1 MSDEL
6 SPKPLLNPEITSFFS
21 SARASLAKAT
31 EGGGG
36 VNLGAIVLVI
46 LLIAVAIG
54 LFVWL
59 YRKMRVFESPAN
71 VARLSRDAT
80 KAQLIYAQENPKR
93 IGLRDYLKTL
103 QAANVGAN
111 LMPLTNFYVST
122 VNATGVFF
130 PAADGTISAEAA
142 RAAVLGGARAFVFDI
157 WPDMKAGA
165 NFGPVIQTVESGS
178 MWRRISLN
186 SLPFVSVLQALT
198 REAFQ
203 SGRPGSED
211 PIFLYLRF
219 RGKPRR
225 STYDGAA
232 AALRTTLERYRL
244 DPSYN
249 GARGQDR
256 LFASPI
262 TNFFNKALIFSNTL
276 AEGSMLNDYIN
287 VGPKDG
293 VPLEYGVKDPK
304 GMNSIMKAD
313 AIKRIKQNLSWMA
326 PPSEDPEAEANAY
339 DWSAAHDLGIH
350 FVAMNFWNRNDA
362 FKKYMAPTLFGKQS
376 FNLKPANLRYL
387 LELIPD
393 PKYPVDPKWGT
404 GAKAGDLKE
413 PPAIRMP

>member
-6 SPKPLLNPEITSFFS
+6 SAKLILNPEITSVFAGVQESFRKS
-21 SARASLAKAT
+21 T

-36 VNLGAIVLVI
+36 ANLGAILLMI
-46 LLIAVAIG
+46 LLIATAIG

-59 YRKMRVFESPAN
+59 YRKMRVFESPEN

-93 IGLRDYLKTL
+93 VGLRDYLKTL

-122 VNATGVFF
+122 VNATGIFF
-130 PAADGTISAEAA
+130 PAADGTASAEAA

-157 WPDMKAGA
+157 WPDMRPGA

-178 MWRRISLN
+178 LWRRISLN
-186 SLPFVSVLQALT
+186 SLPFSSVVQALV

-225 STYDGAA
+225 STYDATA
-232 AALRTTLERYRL
+232 AALRATLERYRL

-256 LFASPI
+256 LFSSPI
-262 TNFFNKALIFSNTL
+262 MHFFNKALIFSNTL
-276 AEGSMLNDYIN
+276 AEGSMLNDYVN

-293 VPLEYGVKDPK
+293 IPLEYGVKEQK
-304 GMNSIMKAD
+304 GMNAAIKAD

-326 PPSEDPEAEANAY
+326 PLSEDPEAESNTY
-339 DWSAAHDLGIH
+339 DWSAGHDLGIH

-376 FNLKPANLRYL
+376 FNLKPANLRFMF
-387 LELIPD
+387 ELIPD
-393 PKYPVDPKWGT
+393 PKYPVDPKWGS

-413 PPAIRMP
+413 PPAIKMP